1 MIRNSLRVCLAKKEV
16 TFQKKINATE
26 KQKMIV
32 VTILLQF
39 LFRIYI
45 QHATYGDWILSE
57 NRNNL
62 YTYMHIKCCDSD
74 RVDAPLAIYKFM
86 TEFDQRVPQ
95 IKQRKKKNTA
105 FAFFQSYI
113 I

>member
-1 MIRNSLRVCLAKKEV
+1 
-16 TFQKKINATE
+16 
-26 KQKMIV
+26 
-32 VTILLQF
+32 
-39 LFRIYI
+39 
-45 QHATYGDWILSE
+45 
-57 NRNNL
+57 
-62 YTYMHIKCCDSD
+62 MHIKCCDSD

-86 TEFDQRVPQ
+86 TELDQRVPQ